1 LCPLRSSKIMPL
13 YCVTA
18 GTTFQE
24 APPAIRESFKVPE
37 TVLLYAVEDVE
48 TIRPLACHKCGT
60 RLHMVI
66 HQYRIRYSQDL
77 FGAVSYIVVVRFKC
91 SRCGTTITVIPFF
104 AHCGHVY
111 DAHAIHTCLYH
122 RVTTGHMLLKQDGNT
137 VCPSWWL
144 QQRWYK
150 DFRYQRGFG
159 NPTQEELLHALDQ
172 LRRQALILQS
182 NYVRMEEYPQSECN
196 PSLHHGLRV
205 AMPFPA
211 GYAVQ
216 YL

>member
-1 LCPLRSSKIMPL
+1 LCPLRSSKLMPL

-24 APPAIRESFKVPE
+24 APRAIRESFKVPE
-37 TVLLYAVEDVE
+37 TALLYTVEDVE

-66 HQYRIRYSQDL
+66 HQYRIRYSQNL
-77 FGAVSYIVVVRFKC
+77 FGVVTYIVVVRFKC

-104 AHCGHVY
+104 AHCCHVY
-111 DAHAIHTCLYH
+111 DAHAIHACLYH
-122 RVTTGHMLLKQDGNT
+122 RITTGHVLRKEDGIP

-150 DFRYQRGFG
+150 DFRYQTGFG
-159 NPTQEELLHALDQ
+159 NPTLQEMSACLAAL
-172 LRRQALILQS
+172 RSQALILQS
-182 NYVRMEEYPQSECN
+182 SYVRMEEYPPGERN

-211 GYAVQ
+211 G
-216 YL
+216 

>member
-1 LCPLRSSKIMPL
+1 MPL

-18 GTTFQE
+18 DTTFQE
-24 APPAIRESFKVPE
+24 ASREIREAFKVPE
-37 TVLLYAVEDVE
+37 GALLYVVGDIE
-48 TIRPLACHKCGT
+48 TIRPVACHRCGA
-60 RLHMVI
+60 RHCMVI
-66 HQYRIRYSQDL
+66 HQYRVRYSQDL
-77 FGAVSYIVVVRFKC
+77 FGVVVYIVVVRFKC
-91 SRCGTTITVIPFF
+91 SVCGTTITVIPFF
-104 AHCGHVY
+104 VHCCHVY
-111 DAHAIHTCLYH
+111 DAHAIYTCLYH
-122 RVTTGHMLLKQDGNT
+122 RVATGKFLLKWDGVP

-150 DFRYQRGFG
+150 DFRYQTGFG
-159 NPTQEELLHALDQ
+159 NPTQEEMLGALAS
-172 LRRQALILQS
+172 LSHQAIILQS
-182 NYVRMEEYPQSECN
+182 NYVRMEQYPSVERN